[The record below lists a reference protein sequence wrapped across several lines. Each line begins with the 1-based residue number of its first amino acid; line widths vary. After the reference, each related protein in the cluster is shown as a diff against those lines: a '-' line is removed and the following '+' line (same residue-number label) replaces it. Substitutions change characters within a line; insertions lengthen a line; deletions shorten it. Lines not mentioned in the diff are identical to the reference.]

1 VLFSE
6 NAATP
11 RKRLRITWLPRIALR
26 MILIAA
32 LLLDAAFGEPRWL
45 WDRMAHLAVLMGR
58 LVGWCDARFNR
69 DGELK
74 LKGTFVATGLLL
86 TGLILGW
93 LIHLIPDHGV
103 LEAIAVA
110 ILVAQKSLVEHVR
123 AVATALRRSIPEGRK
138 AVAMIVGRDTAEMTG
153 PDISRAAIESAAEN
167 LSDGVVAP
175 VFWYL
180 VAGLPGILAY
190 KLINTADSMI
200 GHLTP
205 RYKDFGWASARL
217 DDLLNLIPAR
227 LTAFLIALTHGWLD
241 PAPILRDA
249 PKHRSPNA
257 GWPESALAP
266 VLNVALSG
274 PRSYNGVRKDYP
286 WVWPEGR
293 RDPGADDIDAAAD
306 ALWRVWAALLAVAVL
321 VALT

>member
-1 VLFSE
+1 MLCSE
-6 NAATP
+6 IATTS
-11 RKRLRITWLPRIALR
+11 RKRLRITPSGGIALR

-45 WDRMAHLAVLMGR
+45 WDRLPHPAVLMGR

-74 LKGTFVATGLLL
+74 LKGTLVAAGLLTTGLS
-86 TGLILGW
+86 LGW
-93 LIHLIPDHGV
+93 VIHIVPDHGV
-103 LEAIAVA
+103 IEGLTVA
-110 ILVAQKSLVEHVR
+110 ILIAQKSLVEHVR
-123 AVATALRRSIPEGRK
+123 AVATALRLSIPEGRR
-138 AVAMIVGRDTAEMTG
+138 AVAMIVGRDTADMTG
-153 PDISRAAIESAAEN
+153 PDIARAAIESAAEN

-190 KLINTADSMI
+190 KLVNTADSMI

-205 RYKDFGWASARL
+205 KYRDFGWASARL

-227 LTAFLIALTHGWLD
+227 LTALLIALTHGWID
-241 PAPILRDA
+241 PKPILRDA

-266 VLNVALSG
+266 VLNIALSG
-274 PRSYNGVRKDYP
+274 PRSYNGMRKDYP

-293 RDPGADDIDAAAD
+293 RDPGPDDIDAAAD

>member
-1 VLFSE
+1 V
-6 NAATP
+6 
-11 RKRLRITWLPRIALR
+11 
-26 MILIAA
+26 
-32 LLLDAAFGEPRWL
+32 
-45 WDRMAHLAVLMGR
+45 
-58 LVGWCDARFNR
+58 
-69 DGELK
+69 
-74 LKGTFVATGLLL
+74 
-86 TGLILGW
+86 
-93 LIHLIPDHGV
+93 IPDYGV
-103 LEAIAVA
+103 LETLAVA
-110 ILVAQKSLVEHVR
+110 ILIAQKSLVDHVR
-123 AVATALRRSIPEGRK
+123 AVATALRRSVPEGRR

-153 PDISRAAIESAAEN
+153 PDIARAAIESAAEN

-180 VAGLPGILAY
+180 LLGLPGIVAY
-190 KLINTADSMI
+190 KLVNTADSMI

-205 RYKDFGWASARL
+205 RHREFGWASARL
-217 DDLLNLIPAR
+217 DDVLNLVPSR
-227 LTAFLIALTHGWLD
+227 LTALLIALTHGWVD
-241 PAPILRDA
+241 PGPILRDA

-274 PRSYNGVRKDYP
+274 PRSYDGVRKDYP

-293 RDPGADDIDAAAD
+293 RDAGPDDIDAAAD